1 MEVEF
6 SCDCG
11 NDISEF
17 TRGNATKNVQL
28 ECSNCGA
35 VWTLTLT
42 NIRSGEDAT
51 CD

>member
-11 NDISEF
+11 HDISEF
-17 TRGNATKNVQL
+17 TRGDATKNARI

-42 NIRSGEDAT
+42 NIRTGETPA
-51 CD
+51 